1 MIISEKP
8 LFIRA
13 AFLNEWHISI
23 GFCVGYTF
31 QPAHFLS
38 MAGLLFSFDIY
49 PRGVYNIN
57 MIKSFADKE
66 TEKVTNDN

>member
-1 MIISEKP
+1 MNGI
-8 LFIRA
+8 
-13 AFLNEWHISI
+13 FLTIFVQVIHFDLHI
-23 GFCVGYTF
+23 
-31 QPAHFLS
+31 FLS